1 MSRKLILPLLLLCF
15 SLPVL
20 GQNLGDQS
28 SAGFTNAR
36 TYANLDLGG
45 LRPPL
50 RLFETIDL
58 PGIFNATSLA
68 VFENQFL
75 VGQPGSPITYKLFN
89 RQGAEVWTQTL
100 VGSGANFRF
109 VPAISNSIVILGG
122 DSTASIRAVS
132 VINGSE
138 LWRDNAGDTNG
149 RFPAVTD
156 NLAIYAGAGKVQA
169 RTLAGVDFWQQPV
182 TTAAS
187 ALAVH
192 DDSLYFL
199 GQNRTLW
206 AINLATQTQKWAPI
220 PDAASE
226 GASLIATEKHL
237 FINDPT
243 IGAIGAIN
251 AVTGGGVIWNK
262 TDVTG
267 TFATAP
273 AMALAYGRLYVFR
286 SDNGDGDAA
295 VAAYDANTGEEVWSI
310 TEPGTGLGHAFIADN
325 TVYYYQAGEQIRA
338 RDAATGALL
347 WSIEKSDVR
356 ALSAANGELYVLLG
370 DTIEVYVHLNEIF
383 MAQLAN
389 GGGQTTVVML
399 ANPNP
404 RPVDATVSFFD
415 EDGATVPVPLRTHGT
430 KSEVD
435 VTVPANSSLAIET
448 LGQTQ
453 VVTVGWVH
461 VVSDEPLRGTT
472 NFQFTDGGEIVHEAG
487 VADSLPIGS
496 ANVFI
501 SVGEGFNAGVA
512 IANPTE
518 QDTELTLRL
527 LSSAGVELASR
538 SFPLGS
544 GGHMA
549 QFVNEVFEAE
559 VGTAFEGTLA
569 VESNVPVVITA
580 IRTKGGVQISSYPV
594 GQAVR

>member
-132 VINGSE
+132 VIDGSE

-156 NLAIYAGAGKVQA
+156 NLAIYAGSGQVVA
-169 RTLAGVDFWQQPV
+169 RTLAGASFWQLPV
-182 TTAAS
+182 TTAAA
-187 ALAVH
+187 ALAVR

-199 GQNRTLW
+199 AKDRTLW

-220 PDAASE
+220 AGAASD
-226 GASLIATEKHL
+226 GASLIATEKYI
-237 FINDPT
+237 FINDPS

-251 AVTGGGVIWNK
+251 AATGALEWNQQNLA
-262 TDVTG
+262 G

-273 AMALAYGRLYVFR
+273 ALALGYGRLYVFR

-295 VAAYDANTGEEVWSI
+295 VAAYDANTGAEVWSI
-310 TEPGTGLGHAFIADN
+310 TEPGAGLSSAFIADN
-325 TVYYYQAGEQIRA
+325 TVYYYHAGEQIRA

-347 WSIEKSDVR
+347 WSFAKSDVR
-356 ALSAANGELYVLLG
+356 ALSAANGELYVLL
-370 DTIEVYVHLNEIF
+370 DDEIEVYVHLNEIF

-389 GGGQTTVVML
+389 GGGQTTVLML

-404 RPVDATVSFFD
+404 RPVDATVNFYD
-415 EDGATVPVPLRTHGT
+415 EEGAPVPVPLRTHGT
-430 KSEVD
+430 KSEVE
-435 VTVPANSSLAIET
+435 VTVPANSSLSIET

-472 NFQFTDGGEIVHEAG
+472 NFQFTEGGEIVREAG

-501 SVGEGFNAGVA
+501 SVGGGFNAGVA

-518 QDTELTLRL
+518 QDADLTLRL
-527 LSSAGVELASR
+527 LDDEGEELANR
-538 SFPLGS
+538 SFSLPS
-544 GGHMA
+544 GAHMA
-549 QFVNEVFEAE
+549 QFVNELFEDE
-559 VGTAFEGTLA
+559 VGTAFEGTL
-569 VESNVPVVITA
+569 VIDSNVPVVATA
-580 IRTKGGVQISSYPV
+580 IRTKDGVQISSYPV